1 MGEAPGTEARAV
13 AREVA
18 LCLLKH
24 RSKEIMDAHE
34 DWWAFLS
41 CVERSI
47 AENPEALAAD
57 LRHLAGE
64 KGDAEALSLSLSL
77 SLALDDAA
85 EGGGA

>member
-1 MGEAPGTEARAV
+1 MREAPGTETSAV

-24 RSKEIMDAHE
+24 RSKEIMDAHD

-47 AENPEALAAD
+47 AENPEALAAG

-64 KGDAEALSLSLSL
+64 KGDAEALAL
-77 SLALDDAA
+77 SLALDSTY

>member
-1 MGEAPGTEARAV
+1 MREAPGAEARAV

-41 CVERSI
+41 CVETSI
-47 AENPEALAAD
+47 AENPEVVAAD
-57 LRHLAGE
+57 LRRLAEE
-64 KGDAEALSLSLSL
+64 KGDAEVLAL
-77 SLALDDAA
+77 SLALDSAA
-85 EGGGA
+85 EEGGA

>member
-1 MGEAPGTEARAV
+1 MMGKAPGAEARAM

-41 CVERSI
+41 CVEKSI
-47 AENPEALAAD
+47 AENPEAIAAD
-57 LRHLAGE
+57 LRRLAE
-64 KGDAEALSLSLSL
+64 EEGDAEALALA
-77 SLALDDAA
+77 LALDNAA

>member
-1 MGEAPGTEARAV
+1 MGKAPGDEARAT

-24 RSKEIMDAHE
+24 RSKEIMDAHD

-47 AENPEALAAD
+47 AENPEAMAAD
-57 LRHLAGE
+57 LRRLAEE
-64 KGDAEALSLSLSL
+64 KGDAEALAL
-77 SLALDDAA
+77 SLALDRTDE
-85 EGGGA
+85 EGGA

>member
-1 MGEAPGTEARAV
+1 MREAPGAEARATV
-13 AREVA
+13 REVA

-41 CVERSI
+41 CVERFI
-47 AENPEALAAD
+47 AENPEAMAAD
-57 LRHLAGE
+57 LRRLAEE
-64 KGDAEALSLSLSL
+64 KGDAEALAL

-85 EGGGA
+85 KGGDA

>member
-13 AREVA
+13 AREVT
-18 LCLLKH
+18 LCLLEH

-47 AENPEALAAD
+47 AENPETLAAD
-57 LRHLAGE
+57 LRHLAEE
-64 KGDAEALSLSLSL
+64 KGDTDALAL

-85 EGGGA
+85 EGGGI

>member
-1 MGEAPGTEARAV
+1 MG
-13 AREVA
+13 
-18 LCLLKH
+18 
-24 RSKEIMDAHE
+24 AHE

-57 LRHLAGE
+57 LRHLAEE
-64 KGDAEALSLSLSL
+64 KDDAEALAL